1 MTAAR
6 DVIAAVLREHVP
18 EYHQP
23 DPETLVVLCDRIL
36 AALAEAGHLREWQPI
51 ETAPR
56 DGMPILGARLDCNDQ
71 YVMYWM
77 EEDETAPKYR
87 WAIIDGGVMHKDAL
101 THWMPLPDPPK

>member
-6 DVIAAVLREHVP
+6 DLIVDALRESFP
-18 EYHQP
+18 GSYA
-23 DPETLVVLCDRIL
+23 DGWRNLMSDRIL
-36 AALAEAGHLREWQPI
+36 AALAGAGHLHEWQPI

-56 DGMPILGARLDCNDQ
+56 DGTPILGARLDCNDQ

-77 EEDETAPKYR
+77 EEDETAPLYR

-101 THWMPLPDPPK
+101 THWMPLPEPPK

>member
-6 DVIAAVLREHVP
+6 DVVADVLSRRELTATP
-18 EYHQP
+18 
-23 DPETLVVLCDRIL
+23 VVLADCIL
-36 AALAEAGHLREWQPI
+36 AALAETGITLQQWQPI

-56 DGMPILGARLDCNDQ
+56 DGTPILGARLDCNDL

-77 EEDETAPKYR
+77 EEDETAPLYR

-101 THWMPLPDPPK
+101 THWMPLPEPPK

>member
-6 DVIAAVLREHVP
+6 DVIATVLRDYAAPMRED
-18 EYHQP
+18 YA
-23 DPETLVVLCDRIL
+23 DRLADRIFD
-36 AALAEAGHLREWQPI
+36 ALAEAGHLREWQPI

-56 DGMPILGARLDCNDQ
+56 DGTPILGARLDCNDQ

-77 EEDETAPKYR
+77 EEDETAPLYR

-101 THWMPLPDPPK
+101 THWMPLPEPPK